1 MHVSKRIQERG
12 ARSHVFLVHEMIFPP
27 PYNIHTAEDAALGF
41 YYQTYFAFLTLL
53 QQTGDDAG
61 IGIERLDDVDLKV
74 DGHLLLY
81 QLKHSIKAV
90 PPPITMKSRAL
101 WRTLKVWID
110 ALLHVELAQTTMHL
124 VAVGPLVATSP
135 LNALLDL
142 DTDRDELAAAL
153 IAEAQLVHDARAAA
167 KTAGTKLPHGE
178 RADGCAAF
186 LDLEPAVRSN
196 LLRRILIRP
205 NNPPIDQVEVL
216 AGLHLTLIA
225 PVHRAEV
232 VKRLLGWWDTEVVH
246 ALCGKRDPILT
257 RAELQAQIT
266 SIIADLESSSL
277 QANFELLM
285 PPGDY
290 QPDGMVARQ
299 IKLVAGG
306 NSDLSKAIREEWR
319 AREQRAKW
327 LNDNSAMGTIVSQYD
342 QVLEEAWSDMHVQM
356 AEDCFKEADNVK
368 RERGLDMLR
377 WTHDYAPTKVRPIAE
392 KWSAPYYVRGTYQV
406 LAIDLRVGWHP
417 DYADL
422 LKDDGE

>member
-1 MHVSKRIQERG
+1 MSVQ
-12 ARSHVFLVHEMIFPP
+12 PP
-27 PYNIHTAEDAALGF
+27 ATIHTAEDAALGF

-61 IGIERLDDVDLKV
+61 VGIERLDDVELKV

-110 ALLHVELAQTTMHL
+110 ALIHVELAQTTMHL
-124 VAVGPLVATSP
+124 VVVGPLGAASP

-142 DTDRDELAAAL
+142 DADRDDLAASL

-167 KTAGTKLPHGE
+167 KSAGTKLPHDD

-196 LLRRILIRP
+196 LLRRILIKP
-205 NNPPIDQVEVL
+205 DSPPIDQVEVL
-216 AGLHLTLIA
+216 AAQHLTLIA
-225 PVHRAEV
+225 PEQRADV

-246 ALCGKRDPILT
+246 ALCGKRDPIVT

-266 SIIADLESSSL
+266 SVIADLESSTL
-277 QANFELLM
+277 QADFELLL

-327 LNDNSAMGTIVSQYD
+327 LNDNSAMGTVVSQYD
-342 QVLEEAWSDMHVQM
+342 QVLEEAWSDKHGQM
-356 AEDCFKEADNVK
+356 VEDCSEVEDTVK
-368 RERGLDMLR
+368 RERGLEMLR
-377 WTHDYAPTKVRPIAE
+377 WTHDEAPAKVRPIAE
-392 KWSAPYYVRGTYQV
+392 KWSAPYYVRGSYQV

-417 DYADL
+417 EYVDL
-422 LKDDGE
+422 LKDGGE

>member
-1 MHVSKRIQERG
+1 MSIH
-12 ARSHVFLVHEMIFPP
+12 PP
-27 PYNIHTAEDAALGF
+27 DNIHTAEHAALGF

-61 IGIERLDDVDLKV
+61 VGIERLDDVELKT

-90 PPPITMKSRAL
+90 PPPVTIKSRAL

-110 ALLHVELAQTTMHL
+110 ALLHVDLAQTTMHL
-124 VAVGPLVATSP
+124 VAVGPLDEASP

-142 DTDRDELAAAL
+142 DADRDDLAAAL
-153 IAEAQLVHDARAAA
+153 IAEAQLVQDARATA
-167 KTAGTKLPHGE
+167 KSAGKKTLPHAE

-186 LDLEPAVRSN
+186 LSLEPAVRSN
-196 LLRRILIRP
+196 LLRRILIKP
-205 NNPPIDQVEVL
+205 NSPPIDQVELL
-216 AGLHLTLIA
+216 AAEHLTLIA
-225 PVHRAEV
+225 PEHRAEV
-232 VKRLLGWWDTEVVH
+232 VRRLLGWWETEVVY
-246 ALCGKRDPILT
+246 ALCGKRDPILS

-266 SIIADLESSSL
+266 SIIADLEGNAL
-277 QANFELLM
+277 QADFELLM

-327 LNDNSAMGTIVSQYD
+327 LNDNSAMGTVVSQYD
-342 QVLEEAWSDMHVQM
+342 QVLEEAWSDRHGQM
-356 AEDCFKEADNVK
+356 VEECSGVADSVK
-368 RERGLDMLR
+368 RERGLEMLR
-377 WTHDYAPTKVRPIAE
+377 WTHYDAPAKVRPIAE
-392 KWSAPYYVRGTYQV
+392 KWSAPYYVRGSYQV
-406 LAIDLRVGWHP
+406 LAVDLRVGWHP
-417 DYADL
+417 DYVDL
-422 LKDDGE
+422 LKDEEG

>member
-1 MHVSKRIQERG
+1 MSVN
-12 ARSHVFLVHEMIFPP
+12 PP
-27 PYNIHTAEDAALGF
+27 DNIHTAEDAALGF

-53 QQTGDDAG
+53 QQIGDDAG
-61 IGIERLDDVDLKV
+61 VGIERLDDIELKV

-110 ALLHVELAQTTMHL
+110 ALFHVELAQTTMHL
-124 VAVGPLVATSP
+124 VAVGPLGAASP

-142 DTDRDELAAAL
+142 DADRDDLAVAL

-167 KTAGTKLPHGE
+167 HAAGTKLPHGE

-186 LDLEPAVRSN
+186 LTLEPAVRSN
-196 LLRRILIRP
+196 LLRRILIKP
-205 NNPPIDQVEVL
+205 NSPPIDQVEVL
-216 AGLHLTLIA
+216 AAQHLTLIA
-225 PVHRAEV
+225 PENRAEV
-232 VKRLLGWWDTEVVH
+232 VTRLLGWWDIEVVH
-246 ALCGKRDPILT
+246 ALCGKRDPILS

-266 SIIADLESSSL
+266 SIIADLESSTL
-277 QANFELLM
+277 QADFELLM

-327 LNDNSAMGTIVSQYD
+327 LNDNSAMGTVVSQYD
-342 QVLEEAWSDMHVQM
+342 QLLEEAWSDRHGQM
-356 AEDCFKEADNVK
+356 VEDCSEVADTVK
-368 RERGLDMLR
+368 CGSACKK
-377 WTHDYAPTKVRPIAE
+377 APLSGVIGVQQGPLI
-392 KWSAPYYVRGTYQV
+392 SMV
-406 LAIDLRVGWHP
+406 
-417 DYADL
+417 
-422 LKDDGE
+422 

>member
-1 MHVSKRIQERG
+1 MSVD
-12 ARSHVFLVHEMIFPP
+12 PP
-27 PYNIHTAEDAALGF
+27 IDIHTAEDAALGF

-61 IGIERLDDVDLKV
+61 VGIERLDDVQLKV

-110 ALLHVELAQTTMHL
+110 ALFHIELAQTTMHL
-124 VAVGPLVATSP
+124 VAVGSLGAASP

-142 DTDRDELAAAL
+142 DADRDNLVTAL
-153 IAEAQLVHDARAAA
+153 TAEAQLVHDAREAAQA
-167 KTAGTKLPHGE
+167 SGTKLPHGE

-186 LDLEPAVRSN
+186 LNLEPAVRSN
-196 LLRRILIRP
+196 LLRRVLIKP
-205 NNPPIDQVEVL
+205 DSPSIDQVEVQ
-216 AGLHLTLIA
+216 AAQQLTLIA
-225 PVHRAEV
+225 PERRAEV
-232 VKRLLGWWDTEVVH
+232 VKRLLGWWDMEVIH
-246 ALCGKRDPILT
+246 ALCGKRDPIIT

-266 SIIADLESSSL
+266 SVIGDLESSTL
-277 QANFELLM
+277 QADFELLM
-285 PPGDY
+285 PPHDY

-306 NSDLSKAIREEWR
+306 NSDLSRAIREEWR

-327 LNDNSAMGTIVSQYD
+327 LNDNSAMGSVVSQYD
-342 QVLEEAWSDMHVQM
+342 QVLEEAWSDRHSQM
-356 AEDCFKEADNVK
+356 VEDCSEVEDTVK
-368 RERGLDMLR
+368 RERGLGMLR
-377 WTHDYAPTKVRPIAE
+377 WTHDEAPARVRPIAE
-392 KWSAPYYVRGTYQV
+392 KWSAPYYVRGSYQV

-417 DYADL
+417 EYLDL
-422 LKDDGE
+422 LKDEGG